1 MLRVPM
7 TQHSAGAPW
16 KARRIDADACMHVR
30 DATSMRTASRF
41 VSMALLLAILTR
53 AHVARSEAFDIND
66 STWEGCSA
74 LYDVATT
81 EIGMDRV
88 KAVAVLDWSTVT
100 LNDGVLVLHPLQSMD
115 PEETEAF
122 VRAGGRLAIIDD
134 YGRGEETLRRFSI
147 ERTTLP
153 TRPLEALRNKP
164 QLAIAKPVLVDDKG
178 QATGPHP
185 VVVNVQQFVTNH
197 ATGLRSSKKLTS
209 VLEIPAVGEPPAT
222 VALAGMVDAGRVFA
236 LGDPS
241 GLMNQMLRYPG
252 NRAFAAALCHY
263 LVDED
268 GGKRHGG
275 KLYIVTNRFSEV
287 NSFAGNDSLRKDLES
302 YARNFADALAEAR
315 QHGAP
320 GALHWAI
327 ALFSLLGIGAWILR
341 AAARPYKSP
350 NPRFARPTPLVAQGG
365 VAGRFAL
372 LSAPSSPPSLVLLE
386 LKSALVEALGQKLGT
401 TVESSTEG
409 IFSAAHRAAKLD
421 DAQSSALKDVL
432 SAMQKAE
439 ASIVAGRPTYVPR
452 AMRSKAARIV
462 GEVLHSAGGITP
474 APLGDES
481 RSMSRSTRPPA
492 NSLDKPSTVPPAPSP
507 EESPP

>member
-30 DATSMRTASRF
+30 DATSMRTASRL
-41 VSMALLLAILTR
+41 VSIAFLLAALTCS
-53 AHVARSEAFDIND
+53 HTARSDAFDIND
-66 STWEGCSA
+66 TSWEGCSA

-81 EIGMDRV
+81 ELGNDRV
-88 KAVAVLDWSTVT
+88 KAVAVLDWSTIT

-122 VRAGGRLAIIDD
+122 VRAGGRLAIVDD

-147 ERTTLP
+147 ERTSLP

-164 QLAIAKPVLVDDKG
+164 QLAIAKPVLVDEKG

-268 GGKRHGG
+268 GGKRRGG
-275 KLYIVTNRFSEV
+275 KLYIVANRFTEV
-287 NSFAGNDSLRKDLES
+287 NSFAGNDSLRKDIES
-302 YARNFADALAEAR
+302 YARSLADALAEAR

-401 TVESSTEG
+401 TIESSTEG
-409 IFSAAHRAAKLD
+409 ILSAAHRAGRLD
-421 DAQSSALKDVL
+421 DEQRTALKDVL
-432 SAMQKAE
+432 NAMQKAE

-452 AMRSKAARIV
+452 AMRTKAAAIV
-462 GEVLHSAGGITP
+462 RDVLRAAGAITP
-474 APLGDES
+474 APLGDEK
-481 RSMSRSTRPPA
+481 RQTSRSTQPPA
-492 NSLDKPSTVPPAPSP
+492 PLLNKPSTNVPPAS

>member
-1 MLRVPM
+1 MLRVRM
-7 TQHSAGAPW
+7 TQHGAGVLW
-16 KARRIDADACMHVR
+16 KARRILGDSHMHVR
-30 DATSMRTASRF
+30 NATGMCSFARLASL
-41 VSMALLLAILTR
+41 ALLLAIMTC
-53 AHVARSEAFDIND
+53 AHVARSDAFDISD
-66 STWEGCSA
+66 TSWEGCSA
-74 LYDVATT
+74 LYDVATH
-81 EIGMDRV
+81 ELGSDRV

-122 VRAGGRLAIIDD
+122 VRAGGRLAIVDD

-197 ATGLRSSKKLTS
+197 GTGLRSSKKLTS
-209 VLEIPAVGEPPAT
+209 VLEIQAVGEPPAT

-275 KLYIVTNRFSEV
+275 KLYIVANRFSEV
-287 NSFAGNDSLRKDLES
+287 NSFAGNDSLRKDIETQ
-302 YARNFADALAEAR
+302 ARAFADALIEAR
-315 QHGAP
+315 QQGAP
-320 GALHWAI
+320 AALHWAM
-327 ALFSLLGIGAWILR
+327 ALFALLGIGAWIVR
-341 AAARPYKSP
+341 ASARPYKSP
-350 NPRFARPTPLVAQGG
+350 SPRFARPTPLVAQGG

-372 LSAPSSPPSLVLLE
+372 LSAPSSPPSLLLLE

-401 TVESSTEG
+401 TVEPSIEG
-409 IFSAAHRAAKLD
+409 IFSAAHRAGKLD
-421 DAQSSALKDVL
+421 DFQSTALKDAL
-432 SAMQKAE
+432 QAMQKAE
-439 ASIVAGRPTYVPR
+439 ASIVAGRPTYV
-452 AMRSKAARIV
+452 SQKVQQKAASIV
-462 GEVLHSAGGITP
+462 HEVLVAAGGISP
-474 APLGDES
+474 APLGLKVPRFNRTLDAA
-481 RSMSRSTRPPA
+481 TNTP
-492 NSLDKPSTVPPAPSP
+492 DKPSPTVPPAPEENSP
-507 EESPP
+507 

>member
-1 MLRVPM
+1 MLRVLM
-7 TQHSAGAPW
+7 TRHGASAPW
-16 KARRIDADACMHVR
+16 KARRIDDGLRMHVR
-30 DATSMRTASRF
+30 NTTRVGNASRLVF
-41 VSMALLLAILTR
+41 LALLLALITSSSP
-53 AHVARSEAFDIND
+53 AHSDAFDISD
-66 STWEGCSA
+66 TSWEGCSA
-74 LYDVATT
+74 LYDVATG
-81 EIGMDRV
+81 ELGNDRV

-100 LNDGVLVLHPLQSMD
+100 PNDGVLVLHPLQSMD

-122 VRAGGRLAIIDD
+122 VRAGGRLAIVDD

-153 TRPLEALRNKP
+153 TRPVEALRNKP
-164 QLAIAKPVLVDDKG
+164 QLAIAKPVLVDEKG

-185 VVVNVQQFVTNH
+185 VVLNVQQFVTNH
-197 ATGLRSSKKLTS
+197 GTGLRSSKKLTS

-275 KLYIVTNRFSEV
+275 KLYIVANRFSEV
-287 NSFAGNDSLRKDLES
+287 NSFAGNDSLRKDVES
-302 YARNFADALAEAR
+302 YMRNLADALADAR
-315 QHGAP
+315 QNGAP
-320 GALHWAI
+320 AALHWAL
-327 ALFSLLGIGAWILR
+327 ALFALLAVGAWILR

-372 LSAPSSPPSLVLLE
+372 LAAPSSPPSLLLLE
-386 LKSALVEALGQKLGT
+386 LKSALVEALGQKLGAP
-401 TVESSTEG
+401 VEPSTEG
-409 IFSAAHRAAKLD
+409 ILSAAHRAGKLD
-421 DAQSSALKDVL
+421 DAQRSALKEVL

-452 AMRSKAARIV
+452 TMRKKAAAIV
-462 GEVLHSAGGITP
+462 REVLVSAGGITP
-474 APLGDES
+474 APIGDDEPAS
-481 RSMSRSTRPPA
+481 SRSTSSSAVSR
-492 NSLDKPSTVPPAPSP
+492 NKPNPSVPPAS
-507 EESPP
+507 EENSS